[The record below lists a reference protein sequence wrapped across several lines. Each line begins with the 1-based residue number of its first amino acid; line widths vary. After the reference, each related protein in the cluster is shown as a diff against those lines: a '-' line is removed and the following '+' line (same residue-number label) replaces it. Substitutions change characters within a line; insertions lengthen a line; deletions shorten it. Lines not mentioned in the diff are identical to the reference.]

1 MAKGDERVGRLVKC
15 SFCGKPQDQVR
26 RIVAGPG
33 VYICDECVSLC
44 QEIVAEDTG
53 SHNHMES
60 TALPKPA
67 ELKAVLDQ
75 YVVGQEA
82 AKKALDTIAELGGVL
97 GLFAKT
103 EEKPLDE
110 EIEAMI
116 EERNKARAEKNWA
129 KADEIRDKLKEMHIV
144 LKDTPMGVKWSY
156 EE

>member
-1 MAKGDERVGRLVKC
+1 MDIANVKNTMEHAKAISVIFDIVYAANTDLSNDK
-15 SFCGKPQDQVR
+15 QV
-26 RIVAGPG
+26 
-33 VYICDECVSLC
+33 S
-44 QEIVAEDTG
+44 
-53 SHNHMES
+53 
-60 TALPKPA
+60 K
-67 ELKAVLDQ
+67 
-75 YVVGQEA
+75 EA